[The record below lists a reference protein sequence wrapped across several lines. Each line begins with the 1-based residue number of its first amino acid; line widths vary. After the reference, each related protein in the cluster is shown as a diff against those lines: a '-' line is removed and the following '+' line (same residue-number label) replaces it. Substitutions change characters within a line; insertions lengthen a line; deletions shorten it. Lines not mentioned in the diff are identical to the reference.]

1 MRQPQ
6 RTGLRLMLHLDYSKY
21 IGIPFVQKGRDWS
34 GCDCWGLVILIYKEE
49 LGISLDSYDKE
60 YQNCFTDKN
69 IAKLVELEANKWTK
83 VSKIEP
89 LDVLLFKQKGRS
101 SHVAIAINDY
111 LMLHT
116 LINVGS
122 CIERW
127 DTGQWRC
134 CFETAYRYTR

>member
-1 MRQPQ
+1 M
-6 RTGLRLMLHLDYSKY
+6 
-21 IGIPFVQKGRDWS
+21 QKGRDWS

-89 LDVLLFKQKGRS
+89 LDVLLFKQKGDQ
-101 SHVAIAINDY
+101 VMWP
-111 LMLHT
+111 LP
-116 LINVGS
+116 
-122 CIERW
+122 
-127 DTGQWRC
+127 
-134 CFETAYRYTR
+134 